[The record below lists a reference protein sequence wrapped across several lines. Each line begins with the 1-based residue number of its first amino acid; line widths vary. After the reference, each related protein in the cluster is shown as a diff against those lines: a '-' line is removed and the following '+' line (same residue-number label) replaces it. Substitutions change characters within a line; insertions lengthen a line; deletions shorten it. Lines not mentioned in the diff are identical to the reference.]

1 MTQYRETQTLGKE
14 VAHLHENDQL
24 ANPARVPQARNVA
37 AEEKGQTKASAH

>member
-1 MTQYRETQTLGKE
+1 MTQYRETQT
-14 VAHLHENDQL
+14 LHENDQL